1 MVQAQVSVGGQG
13 PRRYLLGLGRL
24 ESNTRPYGLDDRL
37 NCMPHSPLPLLSLYA
52 HTLSLLVHKCV
63 GGRPPPLFASI
74 SPSPAPPPPRKV
86 SIKVKSKFTPPK
98 QTTQRVTTHPR
109 PSHSPTYPHNPRS
122 APFPVRNAPTQGPRL
137 APLYSSSSFKSPTPI
152 T

>member
-63 GGRPPPLFASI
+63 GGRPPPPFRLHLSFSCPP
-74 SPSPAPPPPRKV
+74 SPSQGVNQSQIKIHATQTNHTASYNPPAPLPLTHL
-86 SIKVKSKFTPPK
+86 S
-98 QTTQRVTTHPR
+98 TQPSQRALPCPQRTHAG
-109 PSHSPTYPHNPRS
+109 SSPC
-122 APFPVRNAPTQGPRL
+122 AAV
-137 APLYSSSSFKSPTPI
+137 
-152 T
+152 